1 MKVCTRA
8 GYIFEEEES
17 VAKIK
22 IMTDSTCDLPA
33 PYFQEYDL
41 GVVPINIQFG
51 TETFQEGVSIDQTTF
66 YKKVDALGIIPQTSQ
81 PSPAQFIQAYR
92 AAAQQGYDTIISLHV
107 TGKLSG
113 TFNSALLAAT
123 ELAEEVRVVP
133 YDSLAG
139 SGAPGFMCVE
149 AAQMARAGKSVEEI
163 VALLD
168 RRRSQ
173 VRLSLTLATLR
184 YAQMSGRISHL
195 QGFIASL
202 LNVKPII
209 VLQDGTLIPGARV
222 RSRQAALD
230 QLLELSKQA
239 AGNRPIKFAVIHGE
253 AREEAEAFMAR
264 ARKELNCV
272 EAFVDDIAIS
282 LAVHFGPGV
291 IGAVVYPVD

>member
-1 MKVCTRA
+1 M
-8 GYIFEEEES
+8 S
-17 VAKIK
+17 KIK

-33 PYFQEYDL
+33 AYFQEYDL

-51 TETFQEGVSIDQTTF
+51 TETFEEGISIDQTMF
-66 YKKVDALGIIPQTSQ
+66 YKKVEEMGIIPQTSQ
-81 PSPAQFIQAYR
+81 PSPAQFIAAYR
-92 AAAQQGYDTIISLHV
+92 AVAQQGYDTIISLHV

-113 TFNSALLAAT
+113 TFNSALLAAR
-123 ELAEEVRVVP
+123 ELADEIRVVP

-139 SGAPGFMCVE
+139 SGALGFMCVD

-163 VALLD
+163 LAVLD
-168 RRRSQ
+168 RKRAQ
-173 VRLSLTLATLR
+173 LRLFLTLATLH

-209 VLQDGTLIPGARV
+209 VLQEGNLIPGGRV

-230 QLLELSKQA
+230 QLLELSRQA
-239 AGNRPIKFAVIHGE
+239 AGDKPVKFAVIHGE
-253 AREEAEAFMAR
+253 AREEAEQFMAR
-264 ARKELNCV
+264 ARQELNCV
-272 EAFVDDIAIS
+272 ESFVDDIAIS

-291 IGAVVYPVD
+291 IGAVVYPAD

>member
-1 MKVCTRA
+1 M
-8 GYIFEEEES
+8 S
-17 VAKIK
+17 KIK

-33 PYFQEYDL
+33 AYFQEYDL

-51 TETFQEGVSIDQTTF
+51 TETFEEGISIDQTTF
-66 YKKVDALGIIPQTSQ
+66 YKKVEEMGIIPQTSQ
-81 PSPAQFIQAYR
+81 PSPAQFIAAYR
-92 AAAQQGYDTIISLHV
+92 AVAQQGYDTIISLHV

-113 TFNSALLAAT
+113 TFNSALLAAR
-123 ELAEEVRVVP
+123 ELADEIRVVP

-139 SGAPGFMCVE
+139 SGALGFMCVD

-163 VALLD
+163 LAMLD
-168 RRRSQ
+168 RKRAQ
-173 VRLSLTLATLR
+173 LRLFLTLATLR

-209 VLQDGTLIPGARV
+209 VLQEGNLIPGGRV

-230 QLLELSKQA
+230 QLLELSRQA
-239 AGNRPIKFAVIHGE
+239 AGDKPVKFAVIHGE
-253 AREEAEAFMAR
+253 AREEAEQFMAR
-264 ARKELNCV
+264 ARQELNCV
-272 EAFVDDIAIS
+272 ESFVDDIAIS

-291 IGAVVYPVD
+291 IGAVVYPAD

>member
-1 MKVCTRA
+1 M
-8 GYIFEEEES
+8 S
-17 VAKIK
+17 KIK

-33 PYFQEYDL
+33 HYFQEYDL

-51 TETFQEGVSIDQTTF
+51 NETFQEGISIDQTTF
-66 YKKVDALGIIPQTSQ
+66 YKKVDELGIIPQTSQ
-81 PSPAQFIQAYR
+81 PSPAQFIEAYR

-113 TFNSALLAAT
+113 TFNSALLASR
-123 ELAEEVRVVP
+123 ELEGEIRVVP

-139 SGAPGFMCVE
+139 SGALGFMCVD
-149 AAQMARAGKSVEEI
+149 AARMARAGKSVEEI
-163 VALLD
+163 VATLD
-168 RRRSQ
+168 RKRSQ

-209 VLQDGTLIPGARV
+209 VLHDGTLIPGARV

-230 QLLELSKQA
+230 QLVELSKQA
-239 AGNRPIKFAVIHGE
+239 AGNRPIRLAVIHGE
-253 AREEAEAFMAR
+253 ARAEAGALLAR
-264 ARKELNCV
+264 LQRELNCV

-291 IGAVVYPVD
+291 VGAVVYPAD